1 MQTFAR
7 NEAKRREEIVL
18 VKRFLFLTAMLAML
32 AVMALPAVASHNDY
46 DDDPYDDYGSN
57 SHDDYGDRWD
67 NYRNRWDDYADRY
80 GDDDDYDRYPPGYDD
95 QEEEP
100 RAPDCDWYGPYHERP
115 WDPWYEYWCYWHG
128 WGWEYVFW
136 VYA

>member
-1 MQTFAR
+1 
-7 NEAKRREEIVL
+7 
-18 VKRFLFLTAMLAML
+18 MLAML
-32 AVMALPAVASHNDY
+32 GIMALPAMAQSGDY
-46 DDDPYDDYGSN
+46 N
-57 SHDDYGDRWD
+57 DDYGDRYAGYGD
-67 NYRNRWDDYADRY
+67 DDY
-80 GDDDDYDRYPPGYDD
+80 GDAGYNDDDYDRYPPGYDD

-115 WDPWYEYWCYWHG
+115 YDPWYEYWCYWHG